1 MSFND
6 PISDLLTRIR
16 NASMAR
22 HRYVD
27 VQWSVM
33 SQNIAQILKNE
44 SFIEHFLV
52 KEEGGKSHMRIF
64 LRYGTNR
71 EPLIRGLARN
81 SKPGRRQY
89 VGYGDIPKV
98 FNGMGISILSTS
110 KGVLL
115 GSEAR
120 NRKVGGELLC
130 QVW

>member
-6 PISDLLTRIR
+6 PVSDLLTRIR

-27 VQWSVM
+27 VQWSVL
-33 SQNIAQILKNE
+33 SQSIAQLLKNE

-52 KEEGGKSHMRIF
+52 KQEAGKSHMRIF
-64 LRYGTNR
+64 LRYTADR
-71 EPLIRGLARN
+71 EPLIRGLTRE
-81 SKPGRRQY
+81 SKPGRRRY
-89 VGYGDIPKV
+89 VGYNDIPRV
-98 FNGMGISILSTS
+98 FNGLGISIVSTPQ
-110 KGVLL
+110 GVLV

-130 QVW
+130 KVW

>member
-6 PISDLLTRIR
+6 PVSDLLTRIR

-22 HRYVD
+22 HAYVD
-27 VQWSVM
+27 VQWSVLN
-33 SQNIAQILKNE
+33 QNIAHLLKNE

-52 KEEGGKSHMRIF
+52 KTENNKSHMRIF
-64 LRYGTNR
+64 LRYTAGR
-71 EPLIRGLARN
+71 EPLIRGLERR
-81 SKPGRRQY
+81 SKPGRRHY
-89 VGYGDIPKV
+89 VGYGEIPKV

-110 KGVLL
+110 KGVLV

-130 QVW
+130 YVW

>member
-6 PISDLLTRIR
+6 PVSDLLTRIR

-27 VQWSVM
+27 VQWSVFI
-33 SQNIAQILKNE
+33 QNIAEILKNE

-64 LRYGTNR
+64 LRYNAAR
-71 EPLIRGLARN
+71 QPLIRGLTRE
-81 SKPGRRQY
+81 SKPGRRRY
-89 VGYGDIPKV
+89 VGYNEIPRV
-98 FNGMGISILSTS
+98 FNGLGISIVSTS
-110 KGVLL
+110 QGVMA

-120 NRKVGGELLC
+120 SRKVGGELLC
-130 QVW
+130 YVW

>member
-6 PISDLLTRIR
+6 PVSDLLTRIR

-27 VQWSVM
+27 VQWSVLI
-33 SQNIAQILKNE
+33 QNIAQILKNE
-44 SFIEHFLV
+44 SFIDHFLV
-52 KEEGGKSHMRIF
+52 KNEEGKSQMRIF
-64 LRYGTNR
+64 LRYTTDR
-71 EPLIRGLARN
+71 APLIRGLTRE
-81 SKPGRRQY
+81 SKPGRRRY
-89 VGYGDIPKV
+89 VGYNDIPKV
-98 FNGMGISILSTS
+98 FNGLGISIVSTS

-130 QVW
+130 YVW

>member
-6 PISDLLTRIR
+6 PVSDLLTRIR

-27 VQWSVM
+27 VQWSVLL
-33 SQNIAQILKNE
+33 QNIAQLLKNE

-52 KEEGGKSHMRIF
+52 KQEAGKSHMRIF
-64 LRYGTNR
+64 LRYTADR
-71 EPLIRGLARN
+71 EPLIRGLTRE
-81 SKPGRRQY
+81 SKPGRRRY
-89 VGYGDIPKV
+89 VGYNEIPRV
-98 FNGMGISILSTS
+98 FNGLGISIVSTPQ
-110 KGVLL
+110 GVLV

-130 QVW
+130 KVW

>member
-16 NASMAR
+16 NASKAH

-27 VQWSVM
+27 IQWSVLI
-33 SQNIAQILKNE
+33 QNIAQVLKNE

-52 KEEGGKSHMRIF
+52 KNEDGKAQMRIF
-64 LRYGTNR
+64 LRYTPNR
-71 EPLIRGLARN
+71 LPLIRGLKRVSN
-81 SKPGRRQY
+81 PGRRRY
-89 VGYGDIPKV
+89 VGYSKIPRV
-98 FNGMGISILSTS
+98 FNGLGITILSTS
-110 KGVLL
+110 KGVLV

-130 QVW
+130 CVW